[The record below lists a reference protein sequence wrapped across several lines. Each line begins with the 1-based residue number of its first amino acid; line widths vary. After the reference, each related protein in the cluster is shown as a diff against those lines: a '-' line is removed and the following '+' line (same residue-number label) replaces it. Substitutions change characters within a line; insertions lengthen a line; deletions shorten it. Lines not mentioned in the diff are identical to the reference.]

1 MSAIRPNNSSKD
13 NTSQA
18 MLNSEEKNLIDIVD
32 WALDNGDR
40 DMFIKYSEKLN
51 KFREMMGE

>member
-13 NTSQA
+13 NINQA